1 MKKVLFLTMMA
12 ITAVLVSCGSGDK
25 KNEGSKGSEANEV
38 TTTDP
43 ALNCEGLDLSEY
55 ISVESV
61 SKPTLVPDEDWPS
74 YKSQVSITVKLK
86 LIKKL
91 EARRTDKY
99 GTVRVDCID
108 LCDENE
114 TLIEKAEAYDKLESL
129 IGVEPGKIVTINAS
143 TKGYDNQKKKKL
155 LSRIKKARVNTFSQN
170 FEFGKD
176 EKISDEEQEESS
188 EETEE

>member
-1 MKKVLFLTMMA
+1 M
-12 ITAVLVSCGSGDK
+12 
-25 KNEGSKGSEANEV
+25 
-38 TTTDP
+38 
-43 ALNCEGLDLSEY
+43 
-55 ISVESV
+55 
-61 SKPTLVPDEDWPS
+61 
-74 YKSQVSITVKLK
+74 K

-143 TKGYDNQKKKKL
+143 TKGYDNPEAEKL